1 MSFFLGLFRFDGY
14 YIFPKDLVGWLVLI
28 GLGVLLLVLVWRFQ
42 HLTSKRTSRK
52 WRIFAALLII
62 TPISSV
68 FIGLQLPVD
77 NPLTLPGT
85 PQLPEDPV
93 LMFFSALPWI
103 LAAGFLGPFPTAL
116 LAALSG
122 GIISYYYG
130 HNPFIPLNYALV
142 GILFSAAI
150 HQRYRTTF
158 FRILSRPLAA
168 GLTVSLLYPLL
179 YLSTIVFIVSG
190 SLPVGLDYAFSHLQ
204 EISIAFA
211 GQIFVGALLA
221 EVIALGW
228 SRAWYGTDQLEP
240 SPAERSLE
248 SRLIYSLFPL
258 VLILVIFLM
267 VGNWIVANNTA
278 RTMLKDRMQ
287 NTASTTANSFP
298 FFLETGQNLILQISE
313 DERFLNSASNED
325 LVQVLIDNLNK
336 EPFFNQLTIL
346 DGNGNSLVGFPT
358 SSLQDTFPTPD
369 EIRGI
374 ELAQKGV
381 RFQMYSL
388 PPKHPNDIAG
398 GLVFIATV
406 QDETG
411 TVQRILLGYTKLS
424 ENPFTQPIINNLLS
438 LTDIQGAGM
447 LVDATGL
454 ILFHPDLKQVGTYF
468 PEPIGQEEI
477 FIPNTTAPNGTRQM
491 MYIQP
496 VAGRSWATITTVPAE
511 VAQKIALENAIP
523 LIGLLLAMAAAEFLI
538 LRLGL
543 RRATSQIQEL
553 VVESGRIA
561 EGDLDHSLEVK
572 GIDEIGQLG
581 QSLEQMRKNLKSRID
596 EINQL
601 LFVSQG
607 VASAL
612 EIEVAVNPILEGAL
626 ALGASSA
633 RLVLAQAALSD
644 YDQAGKTQFGLGAS
658 SDRFEYL
665 DRQILALVER
675 QPEDLLIN
683 PRPSHLGST
692 PGYPVPAALMAV
704 ALRHEN
710 TLYGTLWVA
719 FDQLHSFTDEEKR
732 FLTAIAGQAAL
743 AASNARLYLSA
754 QLGRQRLEAILS
766 STPDPVLVTDHKDR
780 LLLANPAAVV
790 LLGDE
795 DDPISGMALE
805 EIIRQEELLNLL
817 QDGDLSEG
825 PKSVEVGFPGNR
837 IYYATASPVLA
848 DGQVMGRVCVL
859 SDITQFKELDSL
871 KSEFVANVSHDL
883 RSPLTL
889 MRGYATML
897 QMVGELNEQQTGYIN
912 KIVTGVENMS
922 LLVNNLLDLGRIEA
936 GVGLQL
942 EMVPIADI
950 TRQVTEALH
959 IQAIQKQI
967 DLSLNLPKNSMPL
980 VEADQALLHQAIYN
994 LVDNAI
1000 KYTEVGGKVNVVVK
1014 EDSET
1019 AIFEVND
1026 TGIGISPVDLPRL
1039 FERFYR
1045 AVGRK
1050 SRQQRGSGLGLT
1062 IAKSI
1067 AERHGGSIRVESQ
1080 LGKGSKFVLSVPLR
1094 QPVEPKK

>member
-1 MSFFLGLFRFDGY
+1 MNFFLELFSFDGY
-14 YIFPKDLVGWLVLI
+14 LIFPKDLVGWSVLV

-42 HLTSKRTSRK
+42 HLTPKGTSRR
-52 WRIFAALLII
+52 WLIFVALLVI
-62 TPISSV
+62 TPFSSI
-68 FIGLQLPVD
+68 FIGLQLPVE
-77 NPLTLPGT
+77 NALTLPGT
-85 PQLPEDPV
+85 PLLPENPI
-93 LMFFSALPWI
+93 LMLFSALPWI

-116 LAALSG
+116 LAGLSG
-122 GIISYYYG
+122 GIISYFYG
-130 HNPFIPLNYALV
+130 HSPFIPLNYALV
-142 GILFSAAI
+142 GVLFSTTVR
-150 HQRYRTTF
+150 QRYRTTIY
-158 FRILSRPLAA
+158 RVLSRPLAA

-179 YLSTIVFIVSG
+179 YLLTTVFIVSG
-190 SLPVGLDYAFSHLQ
+190 SVSVGLDYAFSHLQ
-204 EISIAFA
+204 GISLVFA
-211 GQIFVGALLA
+211 GQILVGALLA
-221 EVIALGW
+221 EVIALSW

-248 SRLIYSLFPL
+248 SRLVYRIFPL
-258 VLILVIFLM
+258 VLILMIFLM
-267 VGNWIVANNTA
+267 TGDWIVANNTA
-278 RTMLKDRMQ
+278 RTMLEDRMR
-287 NTASTTANSFP
+287 NTASAAADSFP

-313 DERFLNSASNED
+313 NEGFLTSALNED
-325 LVQVLIDNLNK
+325 LVLVLVDNLNK

-346 DGNGNSLVGFPT
+346 DGNGDSLAGYPEST
-358 SSLQDTFPTPD
+358 LQDTFPTPD
-369 EIRGI
+369 EMLGI

-381 RFQMYSL
+381 GFQMYSL
-388 PPKHPNDIAG
+388 PPKVNDTAG
-398 GLVFIATV
+398 GLVFIATI

-411 TVQRILLGYTKLS
+411 AVQRILLGRTRLS

-438 LTDIQGAGM
+438 LTDIDGAGM
-447 LVDATGL
+447 LVDETGL
-454 ILFHPDLKQVGTYF
+454 ILFHPDFSQVGTYF
-468 PEPIGQEEI
+468 TEPIGQEEI
-477 FIPNTTAPNGTRQM
+477 YNPNATAHDGTRQM
-491 MYIQP
+491 MYIKP
-496 VAGRSWATITTVPAE
+496 VSGRSWAVIATVPAE
-511 VAQKIALENAIP
+511 VAQQTALENAVP
-523 LIGLLLAMAAAEFLI
+523 LIGWLAGMAVVGFLI
-538 LRLGL
+538 LRMGL
-543 RRATSQIQEL
+543 RLVTSNLQEL
-553 VVESGRIA
+553 AFESGRIA
-561 EGDLDHSLEVK
+561 EGDLDHRLEAK
-572 GIDEIGQLG
+572 GADEVGQLG
-581 QSLEQMRKNLKSRID
+581 QSLEQMRVNLKSRID
-596 EINQL
+596 EINKL

-612 EIEVAVNPILEGAL
+612 EMEVAVKPILKGAL
-626 ALGASSA
+626 ASGASSA
-633 RLVLAQAALSD
+633 RLVLAQAALPD
-644 YDQAGKTQFGLGAS
+644 YDQAVQTQFGLGAS
-658 SDRFEYL
+658 TDRFEHL
-665 DRQILALVER
+665 DGQILALVER
-675 QPEDLLIN
+675 QSEDLVIN
-683 PRPSHLGST
+683 PLPALLGSA
-692 PGYPVPAALMAV
+692 PGNPVPAALMAV

-710 TLYGTLWVA
+710 TLYGTLWTA
-719 FDQLHSFTDEEKR
+719 FDQSHDFTEEEKR

-795 DDPISGMALE
+795 NEPINGMALE

-817 QDGDLSEG
+817 QRREISEE
-825 PKSVEVGFPGNR
+825 PQSVEVGFPDNR

-859 SDITQFKELDSL
+859 SDITQFKELDAL

-897 QMVGELNEQQTGYIN
+897 QMVGELNEVQTGYIN

-936 GVGLQL
+936 GIGLQL
-942 EMVPIADI
+942 EMVPMADI

-967 DLSLNLPKNSMPL
+967 DLSLNLPANSMPL
-980 VEADQALLHQAIYN
+980 VEADQALLYQAIYN

-1014 EDSET
+1014 EEPEL
-1019 AIFEVND
+1019 AIFEVRD

-1062 IAKSI
+1062 IVKSI
-1067 AERHGGSIRVESQ
+1067 AERHGGGIRVESQ
-1080 LGKGSKFVLSVPLR
+1080 LGKGSKFTLSIPLR
-1094 QPVEPKK
+1094 HQVEPEK